1 MMQKFFFL
9 NDFYNI
15 MPDEFDF
22 KNYKSIDEFSKSP
35 EGVRYLHD
43 LYLKAVNHPV
53 RREILNIINKKGR
66 ISKKELFKTLLESKI
81 ISDESMFNYNI
92 DYLIK
97 AFCINLSEKEDE
109 IFYEIT
115 QSGKVVD
122 YLE

>member
-1 MMQKFFFL
+1 
-9 NDFYNI
+9 

-22 KNYKSIDEFSKSP
+22 KNYKSMEEYSQTMEGSK
-35 EGVRYLHD
+35 YLHD

-53 RREILNIINKKGR
+53 RREILEIVNKAKN
-66 ISKKELFKTLLESKI
+66 ISKKELLKVLIEKKVIKEENQLV
-81 ISDESMFNYNI
+81 YNI

-97 AFCINLSEKEDE
+97 AFCINSIEDDDSDE

-115 QSGKVVD
+115 QSGKVIE

>member
-1 MMQKFFFL
+1 
-9 NDFYNI
+9 

-22 KNYKSIDEFSKSP
+22 KNYKSMEEYSQTLEGSK
-35 EGVRYLHD
+35 YLHS

-53 RREILNIINKKGR
+53 RREILEIVNQKKK
-66 ISKKELFKTLLESKI
+66 ISKKELLTLLVERNI
-81 ISDESMFNYNI
+81 VQDENQLLYNI

-97 AFCINLSEKEDE
+97 AFCISSIADEINNE

-115 QSGKVVD
+115 QSGKVIE

>member
-1 MMQKFFFL
+1 
-9 NDFYNI
+9 

-22 KNYKSIDEFSKSP
+22 KNFKSMEEFSQSL
-35 EGVRYLHD
+35 EGTKYLHD

-53 RREILNIINKKGR
+53 RRQILEIVNKNTKIAR
-66 ISKKELFKTLLESKI
+66 KELLKILIDKKTIKEENQLI
-81 ISDESMFNYNI
+81 YNI

-97 AFCINLSEKEDE
+97 AFCINSIEDDTSGE

-115 QSGKVVD
+115 QSGKVIE